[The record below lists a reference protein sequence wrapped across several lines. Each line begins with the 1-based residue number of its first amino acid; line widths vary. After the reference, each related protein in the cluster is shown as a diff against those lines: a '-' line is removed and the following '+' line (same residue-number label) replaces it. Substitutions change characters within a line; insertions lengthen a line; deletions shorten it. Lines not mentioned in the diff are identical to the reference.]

1 MNPPPLRLDIDRV
14 LLRGDDLPPDAAER
28 FRPALEHALADAL
41 AGFDP
46 NSATDPEALR
56 RTVHDV
62 VQRTAQS
69 SFAPP

>member
-14 LLRGDDLPPDAAER
+14 TLRGDHLPPDAADR
-28 FRPALEHALADAL
+28 FRPALERALADAF
-41 AGFDP
+41 AGLPQDSEP
-46 NSATDPEALR
+46 DAEAVQ

-62 VQRTAQS
+62 VQRTARS